1 MCGILQRPT
10 VLVVEDDEATLQMY
24 AAALRDDFKVFVAKN
39 AAHALAVGEE
49 LNWDADILV
58 VDLALGSGLRG
69 DQLITQYRARSG
81 KKTPVIVVSGAP
93 RAYDLARLI
102 RPQSILYKPV
112 EIEELIRQ
120 VGFFARPAGG
130 SPSEALHP

>member
-1 MCGILQRPT
+1 LERPT

-49 LNWDADILV
+49 LSWAADILV
-58 VDLALGSGLRG
+58 VDLALGAGLRG
-69 DQLITQYRARSG
+69 DQFITQYRERSG

-102 RPQSILYKPV
+102 RPQSILYKP
-112 EIEELIRQ
+112 IEVDELVRQ
-120 VGFFARPAGG
+120 VGFFARPVGG
-130 SPSEALHP
+130 PLPPEPLHP

>member
-1 MCGILQRPT
+1 M
-10 VLVVEDDEATLQMY
+10 EDDEATLQMY
-24 AAALRDDFKVFVAKN
+24 AEALRDDFKVFVAKN

-49 LNWDADILV
+49 LKWNADMLV
-58 VDLALGSGLRG
+58 VDLALGAGLRG
-69 DQLITQYRARSG
+69 DQFITQYRERSG

-102 RPQSILYKPV
+102 RPQSILYKP
-112 EIEELIRQ
+112 IEVDELVRQ

-130 SPSEALHP
+130 PPQEPLHP